1 MVKTAKEPVQTWKTK
16 GCEWW
21 TEQYGPA
28 ANARKAGITGRLA
41 EVCDG
46 EYTWLR
52 LTRRRSIAA
61 VREEFLETADYASIP
76 ALVIRIVPAGK
87 D

>member
-1 MVKTAKEPVQTWKTK
+1 MTKTAKEPVQTWKTK

-28 ANARKAGITGRLA
+28 ENARKEGITGRLA
-41 EVCDG
+41 EVRDSQ
-46 EYTWLR
+46 YTWLK

-61 VREEFLETADYASIP
+61 VREEFLATADYAEPPS
-76 ALVIRIVPAGK
+76 LEIRIVPAV
-87 D
+87 